1 MENVSAEDILNE
13 EIDQTIAEEI
23 SVDFRHKLAQQ
34 TVKNWA
40 QWATVAG
47 FIPVPLL
54 DTAAISGVQ
63 IKMIHDL
70 CNVYQVEFKKELVI
84 SIVGALVG
92 GGVATV
98 FSSSI
103 GSMVARQI
111 PVVGGVLSAVTQ
123 PALSYASTYAVGSTF
138 VKHFE
143 KNGSLIDFN
152 VEEAKGF
159 FKERYEKAKQFFRK
173 NKSDSVE
180 ITDVVVEQQPT

>member
-1 MENVSAEDILNE
+1 MEKVSAETILDNE
-13 EIDQTIAEEI
+13 INQAISEEAGI
-23 SVDFRHKLAQQ
+23 DFRHKLAQQ
-34 TVKNWA
+34 TVKNWS

-47 FIPVPLL
+47 FIPVPVV

-70 CNVYQVEFKKELVI
+70 CNVYGVEFKKELVV

-92 GGVATV
+92 GSVATV

-103 GSMVARQI
+103 GSFVARQI

-123 PALSYASTYAVGSTF
+123 PAMSYASTYAVGMTF

-143 KNGSLIDFN
+143 KSGSLIDFN
-152 VEEAKGF
+152 VDDAKGF
-159 FKERYEKAKQFFRK
+159 FKERYEHAKHFFKRNKAG
-173 NKSDSVE
+173 SVE
-180 ITDVVVEQQPT
+180 VTEVVVEQQPS

>member
-1 MENVSAEDILNE
+1 MEKVSAEEMLNDEINQTISE
-13 EIDQTIAEEI
+13 EIGI
-23 SVDFRHKLAQQ
+23 DFRHKLAQQ
-34 TVKNWA
+34 TVKNWS

-47 FIPVPLL
+47 FIPLPVL

-70 CNVYQVEFKKELVI
+70 CDVYGVEFKKELVI

-92 GGVATV
+92 GSVATV

-103 GSMVARQI
+103 GSFVARQI

-123 PALSYASTYAVGSTF
+123 PAMSYASTYAVGMTF

-143 KNGSLIDFN
+143 KSGSLIDFN
-152 VEEAKGF
+152 VDDAKGF
-159 FKERYEKAKQFFRK
+159 FKERFEQAKQIFRK
-173 NKSDSVE
+173 NKSGSVE
-180 ITDVVVEQQPT
+180 VTEIVVEQQPA